1 MVAALEVVVGEDRT
15 AHDGKIS
22 VGADEVVGELIDKV
36 KHARKAVV
44 GDAHGHV
51 LVVEH
56 DAVLAVVEVGGILH
70 VPALAVE
77 RQRDHAVVLPR
88 GEADAARV
96 AGIFRAEHAPGIAGL
111 LGAALRGDIARVLL
125 RLGKVDGNLQ
135 LAGLGVLKE
144 AHVFGDA
151 VHLDVVAV
159 AAEFVEPLRSRR
171 GAAFLVELEE
181 ALAHA
186 LRLGR
191 EQAHQFGGEQV
202 AVFAAVLD
210 DALHRGGA
218 GQRVEHLRGRLR
230 RGDGRIVDLLRRVHA
245 HDLQQAV
252 DVEGP
257 VLRLDHFLGDGKV
270 HQMVDPLSH
279 VRIHCIT
286 SLILSNRT
294 GFLSIPDAK
303 LT

>member
-1 MVAALEVVVGEDRT
+1 MVAALEVVVGEDGT
-15 AHDGKIS
+15 AHDGQIG
-22 VGADEVVGELIDKV
+22 VGADEVVGELIDEV

-96 AGIFRAEHAPGIAGL
+96 AGIFRAEHALGIAGL
-111 LGAALRGDIARVLL
+111 LGAALRGDVARVLL
-125 RLGKVDGNLQ
+125 RLGKVDGDLQ
-135 LAGLGVLKE
+135 LAGLSVLEK

-151 VHLDVVAV
+151 VHFDVVAV
-159 AAEFVEPLRSRR
+159 AAELVEPLRGRR
-171 GAAFLVELEE
+171 GAAFLVEREE

-191 EQAHQFGGEQV
+191 EQTHQFGGEQV
-202 AVFAAVLD
+202 AVFAAVFN
-210 DALHRGGA
+210 DALRRGGA
-218 GQRVEHLRGRLR
+218 GQRVEHLRSRLR

-245 HDLQQAV
+245 HGLQQSV

-257 VLRLDHFLGDGKV
+257 ILRLDHFLGDGKV
-270 HQMVDPLSH
+270 HQTVDPLSH
-279 VRIHCIT
+279 VRIHHIT